1 MNQDLLVKAI
11 ECKSCTAI
19 GKNLKSVI
27 PAKQFKAHTPCIV
40 PNQEIQIDFAGP
52 INNEK
57 EHEIYILTCIY
68 RSSKYPSAELVHN
81 ANASNVIK
89 FLDNYIQI
97 HGVPRSL
104 RIYQARCLVGNQ
116 VKNFCMK
123 NNITLIPAPANDHRA
138 IGLVERLIGTIK
150 QRLACIKEANKEL
163 NSFTIKAALKSI
175 IYQLRICKHK
185 TTKLSPFESHFG
197 RKANTPLSNISTQPK
212 SSDLS
217 YEKIFNHYL
226 DEETVTPNELLPE
239 EHWGNSRSDDEIE
252 RNMCKAT
259 EDATT
264 RERLATDN
272 ESRFLRTT
280 QAHRPLPLKEHAV
293 QLNIARKKHLHKR
306 SKKNLDGL
314 YEVLAPGSVVQKT
327 DKYTSVIREP
337 GAIVTVR
344 NSDIEKIGTREERKT
359 KLTEYINRR
368 GPRTHE
374 KPTEAKILSHIKECT
389 RIQKGDRK
397 MKHRKRETGSGVSSN
412 KSNIAR
418 ARRVRMLKVPENFA
432 PQVIL
437 KIPEAVP
444 EQQIITGEVLIAP
457 PPTNSQPDVLLSSPS
472 VPTTTL
478 PHILTRA
485 TKRTRKIPK
494 YYGYDKED
502 LSGDSTNSCPPNFA
516 PPRRKRRVGDFESIQ
531 PSVVQ
536 TIVDTAT
543 RVEPIANDFPS
554 PIIGQV
560 SPTEPRIPLADHST
574 SNDLIINEEDM

>member
-1 MNQDLLVKAI
+1 
-11 ECKSCTAI
+11 
-19 GKNLKSVI
+19 
-27 PAKQFKAHTPCIV
+27 
-40 PNQEIQIDFAGP
+40 
-52 INNEK
+52 
-57 EHEIYILTCIY
+57 
-68 RSSKYPSAELVHN
+68 
-81 ANASNVIK
+81 
-89 FLDNYIQI
+89 
-97 HGVPRSL
+97 
-104 RIYQARCLVGNQ
+104 
-116 VKNFCMK
+116 MK

-150 QRLACIKEANKEL
+150 QRSACIKEANKEL

-185 TTKLSPFESHFG
+185 TNKLLPFESHFG

-212 SSDLS
+212 SSNLS
-217 YEKIFNHYL
+217 YEKILNHYL

-239 EHWGNSRSDDEIE
+239 DHWGNSRSDGEIE

-259 EDATT
+259 KDATT

-280 QAHRPLPLKEHAV
+280 KAHRPLPLKEHAV

-327 DKYTSVIREP
+327 DQYTSVIREP
-337 GAIVTVR
+337 GKVEVTVR
-344 NSDIEKIGTREERKT
+344 NSDIVKFGTREERKT
-359 KLTEYINRR
+359 KLTEYINRQ

-374 KPTEAKILSHIKECT
+374 KTTEAKILSHIKEST

-418 ARRVRMLKVPENFA
+418 AMRVRMPKIPENFA
-432 PQVIL
+432 PQVL
-437 KIPEAVP
+437 PEIPEVAP
-444 EQQIITGEVLIAP
+444 EQQIITVEVLIAP
-457 PPTNSQPDVLLSSPS
+457 PATNNQLELILPS
-472 VPTTTL
+472 TSAPAIAL
-478 PHILTRA
+478 QQIPIRA
-485 TKRTRKIPK
+485 TKRTRKSPK
-494 YYGYDKED
+494 YYGYGKED
-502 LSGDSTNSCPPNFA
+502 SSGESTNSCPPPNFA
-516 PPRRKRRVGDFESIQ
+516 PPRRKRRVGDIESIQ

-536 TIVDTAT
+536 TIVDTAS
-543 RVEPIANDFPS
+543 RVEPIETDFPS

-560 SPTEPRIPLADHST
+560 SPTDPRIQPADHST
-574 SNDLIINEEDM
+574 SNELIIDEEDL